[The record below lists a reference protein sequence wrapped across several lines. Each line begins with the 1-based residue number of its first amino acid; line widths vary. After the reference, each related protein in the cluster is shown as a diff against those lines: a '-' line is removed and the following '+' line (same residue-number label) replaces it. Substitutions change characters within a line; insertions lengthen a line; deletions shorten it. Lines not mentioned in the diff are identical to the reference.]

1 MAVYTPDFEFLKAKK
16 LIEELDT
23 SEQSR
28 LIRYYIGVKDEII
41 KRQNEQLSEFYD
53 WFAQLDRFLP
63 NKNPIIY

>member
-1 MAVYTPDFEFLKAKK
+1 MAVYTPDFEFLKAEK